1 MKQYEADKK
10 DYDRII
16 IFLFEKYHRHND
28 TRFYYKIISPT
39 MIYYLL
45 GVPILVIIYLFYEF
59 IIKIYLASWKFKKMD
74 PSLKTYIAPFFG
86 MLGIQQ

>member
-1 MKQYEADKK
+1 
-10 DYDRII
+10 
-16 IFLFEKYHRHND
+16 
-28 TRFYYKIISPT
+28 

-45 GVPILVIIYLFYEF
+45 GIPLLVFLYLFYEF
-59 IIKIYLASWKFKKMD
+59 IIKIYLNGWKFKKMD